1 MMEHPSDPNCPY
13 VRMTSTIPTSVKHCW
28 DYLSLSNWDKSMPK
42 MDPFYEGVTLYGE
55 FTHRKVH
62 MILAKKT
69 THRILA
75 FGKRDFVFL
84 SVSDSPLADGTW
96 VSGTVSVQTP
106 RISREKGYTRAFQD
120 SVAFYKPV
128 DNNKQ
133 TELTIVCRMD
143 LNDSTD
149 DGSGGWMPMW
159 LYVKTIGTAG
169 ARSVLSMRNVLIAEA
184 EERKQQHN
192 QHTRPLE
199 EIKAAM
205 ELGFRKL
212 PGVFR
217 KLPGVDFF
225 QKKMQEEEQQQGEE
239 KPGLSLFQRNLH

>member
-1 MMEHPSDPNCPY
+1 
-13 VRMTSTIPTSVKHCW
+13 
-28 DYLSLSNWDKSMPK
+28 
-42 MDPFYEGVTLYGE
+42 
-55 FTHRKVH
+55 
-62 MILAKKT
+62 
-69 THRILA
+69 
-75 FGKRDFVFL
+75 
-84 SVSDSPLADGTW
+84 
-96 VSGTVSVQTP
+96 
-106 RISREKGYTRAFQD
+106 
-120 SVAFYKPV
+120 
-128 DNNKQ
+128 
-133 TELTIVCRMD
+133 MD

-212 PGVFR
+212 PGV
-217 KLPGVDFF
+217 DFF
-225 QKKMQEEEQQQGEE
+225 QKKMQEEEQQRGEE
-239 KPGLSLFQRNLH
+239 KRSGLSWKLPGLSLFQRKLH